1 MADTI
6 TTFNSSGTFTPT
18 ETGYVEVLVIG
29 GGGGG
34 GRNGGGG
41 GGAGGVK
48 FVAYAVTKD
57 VGVTVTV
64 GNGGAGAVDN
74 NHPGS
79 NGGDSSF
86 GTITAV
92 GGGGGGSRDHG
103 GGGVAG
109 GAGGGGGG
117 AGGDNSNAFGAG
129 TSGQGWNGG
138 NGTALDLGVD
148 AAGGGGGGGGAK
160 GGSAGVAAASQV
172 AGNGGSGSTYSIT
185 GSDVVYA
192 GGGGGGRTTQNT
204 TLGTGG
210 SGGGG
215 NGGGSSTSA
224 TNGTANKGGG
234 GGGGGS
240 GTTAAPGN
248 GGSGVVIVR
257 RKDPV
262 LSRASNTII
271 DKGFQITTW
280 IPNGNSGRG
289 VLSAQE
295 FADHNLTGVTYYEG
309 DSSDDL
315 WNATFHSNVPTAQWG
330 MAKAPVPD
338 DSSLDDVPNQNNW
351 FSATQQSKSND
362 CVAICFG
369 DEQAYSANMATYF
382 KNWTDLTHTY
392 YDHIICHSNQ
402 FVGQWGNND
411 LDAFIDTAHPDM
423 LTFDNYIFDTAG
435 NQPDWKVP
443 SFALYNINL
452 QHRDRAL
459 RGWDGTYTSP
469 IVWGQYLLNFKPGD
483 EQWKPEGTYV
493 ITESQKYFVAMVSVA
508 LGAKWLS
515 LFLTEK
521 ASEVWSITFTDG
533 GVKTTHFDQYAEL
546 FRQIKNLGPH
556 LIRLHSTGYATE
568 PGDHMVTGTPT
579 ENSPVYNRFAANS
592 TYFLK
597 SVSAENLGD
606 NNDELDGDVVIG
618 YFSKLPGYTGSF
630 FTCADPKYFMV
641 VNGLTH
647 GNGLTVANQHGALTE
662 NQQKITIT
670 FDMTGG
676 DITKLRKVS
685 RDTGNVE
692 AVTLTHVSGNDYKI
706 EPIMDGGVGELY
718 FWESGIT
725 GSACWGHDTDVTE
738 TNVRNFAMN
747 WTGTGAVQN
756 TGDNE
761 RLVLGSGEYMES
773 EIVNTGAQT
782 VEILGNK
789 YQSGD
794 IVMLFYKTGNSKTTC
809 ESASWTGYAA
819 PFVSS
824 GYVKIKV
831 MPSGDI

>member
-18 ETGYVEVLVIG
+18 ETGVVEILVIG

-41 GGAGGVK
+41 GGAGGVR
-48 FVAYAVTKD
+48 FTTYAVTVN

-64 GNGGAGAVDN
+64 GNGGAGAVDS

-79 NGGDSSF
+79 NGQDSSF
-86 GTITAV
+86 GTVTAT
-92 GGGGGGSRDHG
+92 GGGGGGSRDTG

-117 AGGDNSNAFGAG
+117 AGGSNSNAFGAG

-138 NGTALDLGVD
+138 DGTALDLGVD

-215 NGGGSSTSA
+215 NGGGSSTAA

-240 GTTAAPGN
+240 GSTATPGD
-248 GGSGVVIVR
+248 GGKGVVIVR

-262 LSRASNTII
+262 LSRASNTILS
-271 DKGFQITTW
+271 KGFQISTWMTTDD
-280 IPNGNSGRG
+280 SGRAY
-289 VLSAQE
+289 LTAQD
-295 FADHNLTGVTYYEG
+295 FTDHNLTNVTYYEDPLYNSTFHASATG
-309 DSSDDL
+309 ALWGMSKAPYPANSSLGADPPSSD
-315 WNATFHSNVPTAQWG
+315 WFTSEQQANAANCVNVCFCDESAYSVNEANY
-330 MAKAPVPD
+330 AK
-338 DSSLDDVPNQNNW
+338 NW
-351 FSATQQSKSND
+351 FDN
-362 CVAICFG
+362 
-369 DEQAYSANMATYF
+369 
-382 KNWTDLTHTY
+382 THQY
-392 YDHIICHSNQ
+392 HSHVLCHFNQ
-402 FVGQWGNND
+402 FVGQWSDAD
-411 LDAFIDTAHPDM
+411 LDAFIETAHPDM
-423 LTFDNYIFDTAG
+423 LTFDNYIFDTDGHQA
-435 NQPDWKVP
+435 DWKIP
-443 SFALYNINL
+443 SFTIYNINL

-459 RGWDGTYTSP
+459 RGWDRTYTSP
-469 IVWGQYLLNFKPGD
+469 IIWGQYLLNFKPGH
-483 EQWKPEGTYV
+483 EQWVVEGTYT
-493 ITESQKYFVAMVSVA
+493 ITESQKYLVAMTSIA

-521 ASEVWSITFTDG
+521 QSEVWSITFTDG
-533 GVKTTHFDQYAEL
+533 GTRTSHFTQYAEL

-579 ENSPVYNRFAANS
+579 ENSPVYNRFSANS
-592 TYFLK
+592 KYFLK
-597 SVSAENLGD
+597 TIAAENLGT
-606 NNDELDGDVVIG
+606 NNDELPGDVIVG
-618 YFSKLPGYTGSF
+618 YFDPLPGYDTTQF
-630 FTCADPKYFMV
+630 FTCTAPKYFMI

-647 GNGLTVANQHGALTE
+647 GNGLTTANQHGALSET
-662 NQQKITIT
+662 QQKITIT

-685 RDTGNVE
+685 RDTGSVVP
-692 AVTLTHVSGNDYKI
+692 VTLTFVSGTDYKL
-706 EPIMDGGVGELY
+706 EVTLGGGEGELY
-718 FWESGIT
+718 FWEQT
-725 GSACWGHDTDVTE
+725 VAGSVCWGHDTGVTE
-738 TNVRNFAMN
+738 TNVRNFSGN
-747 WTGTGAVQN
+747 WVGTGAIEN
-756 TGDNE
+756 TGDSE
-761 RLVLGSGEYMES
+761 RLALESGEYMES
-773 EIVNTGAQT
+773 EIVNTGAVKIELIQ
-782 VEILGNK
+782 GK
-789 YQSGD
+789 YQAGNTTN
-794 IVMLFYKTGNSKTTC
+794 MYYKTGDSVSSC
-809 ESASWTGYAA
+809 EAASWVEYTG
-819 PFVSS
+819 FFQSS
-824 GYVKIKV
+824 GYIKIKFER
-831 MPSGDI
+831 